1 VQTRN
6 GNHSTT
12 TEYINYQR
20 ARRTDAEPIIRE
32 VITIIGSF
40 FMEVITTVIEYKN
53 NTRFAGAMFLLAIV
67 TSLVGGFMIQGVIDK
82 TDLIEVVADGKQTII
97 FGVALELINALA
109 VVGIFTALW
118 KPLRR
123 QAPKSALAYVGIR
136 IFEATACIVAAIIPV
151 VLISVVNN
159 ADMVLAENLI
169 AARELI
175 INLAVPLFFSVGA
188 LLLYGLLYGLRLIP
202 KYISIWGIVA
212 TIGIIL
218 TTFVPIVELHP
229 ILGLPIILNEI
240 YLGIY
245 LIVKGFHATESAEE
259 NS

>member
-1 VQTRN
+1 
-6 GNHSTT
+6 
-12 TEYINYQR
+12 
-20 ARRTDAEPIIRE
+20 
-32 VITIIGSF
+32 
-40 FMEVITTVIEYKN
+40 
-53 NTRFAGAMFLLAIV
+53 
-67 TSLVGGFMIQGVIDK
+67 
-82 TDLIEVVADGKQTII
+82 
-97 FGVALELINALA
+97 
-109 VVGIFTALW
+109 
-118 KPLRR
+118 
-123 QAPKSALAYVGIR
+123 VGIR